1 MKINYIG
8 GIIQRIVGNKEE
20 EIEFSGERTVK
31 ELIYFLVERYGD
43 QFKYQIMNVDGS
55 LRRLVRILLD
65 GDDVN
70 QMGGIDAS
78 LMGKRE
84 VSLVVAIP
92 LIAGG

>member
-8 GIIQRIVGNKEE
+8 GVIQRIVGKKEE
-20 EIEFSGERTVK
+20 EFEFSEERTIK
-31 ELIYFLVERYGD
+31 ELIHFLMEKYGD
-43 QFKYQIMNVDGS
+43 QFRYQIMNVDGS

-70 QMGGIDAS
+70 QFGGIDTS
-78 LMGKRE
+78 LMGKKE